1 MCDGSSSTVDLA
13 GKGSSYLLQLF
24 YRKNVLILWF

>member
-24 YRKNVLILWF
+24 YRKNADSWS